1 MRDGGEAK
9 TDYVIKTDLAPN
21 VRDLSKITTDEITAD
36 LEYLAAKHPEIFD
49 KPSDVFKLIKEIKEN
64 PTHFFTN
71 NRLDYA
77 LIVKRLEDNKI
88 GKLAVDKQSGEVK
101 HATKVNSKDLKRLA
115 KVSKEKSE
123 NAGII
128 QTFIQPGSKSQG
140 ELGLPTKRI
149 ISQNAAKDELKSLS
163 KEYDVEQF
171 LKDRENILAK
181 DARYGKTRFSES
193 RIEDNGGVGGWEYK
207 RTPAGY
213 DKNYNADFLITKADV
228 AKIRGGKIDEQTLSK
243 LK

>member
-1 MRDGGEAK
+1 M
-9 TDYVIKTDLAPN
+9 PWN
-21 VRDLSKITTDEITAD
+21 
-36 LEYLAAKHPEIFD
+36 
-49 KPSDVFKLIKEIKEN
+49 
-64 PTHFFTN
+64 
-71 NRLDYA
+71 
-77 LIVKRLEDNKI
+77 
-88 GKLAVDKQSGEVK
+88 KQSGEVK

-171 LKDRENILAK
+171 LKDREDILAK

-228 AKIRGGKIDEQTLSK
+228 AKIRGGKIDEQTLGK
-243 LK
+243 LKQDLESSEYLGYEYKKTHKNNGADEEFFQRSSGRSQRRS